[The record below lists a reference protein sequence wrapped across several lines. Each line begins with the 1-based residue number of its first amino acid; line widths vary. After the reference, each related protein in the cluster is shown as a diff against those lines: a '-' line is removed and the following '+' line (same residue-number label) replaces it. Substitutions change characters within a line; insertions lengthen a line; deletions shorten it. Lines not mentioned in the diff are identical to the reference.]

1 MNCQENCPYVMPCGN
16 CFACS
21 EYPNCLDKP
30 NDTMCDE
37 CKQCFNRERR
47 C

>member
-1 MNCQENCPYVMPCGN
+1 MNCQENCPYVMPCGD

-21 EYPNCLDKP
+21 EYQNC
-30 NDTMCDE
+30 NDCPSGEVCNE